1 MLPTAGICKSCM
13 IPSVIG
19 FLEIHKLHK
28 ERHCLNTLHQTMNF
42 CWLNY
47 PITRII
53 KYLEFSCILDSRN
66 KKNHSYL

>member
-19 FLEIHKLHK
+19 FLEIHKLRK
-28 ERHCLNTLHQTMNF
+28 ETLFTLNTVHQTMNF

-47 PITRII
+47 PITCII
-53 KYLEFSCILDSRN
+53 KY
-66 KKNHSYL
+66 